1 MSAHHTAPNLN
12 RGGGGK
18 LESSL
23 VSSPSSLASFF
34 VFFAFLCCYAFIVS
48 YGSALAVIDD
58 HTLTKYLLIGQN
70 IPLTHHIIPEIGRFF
85 PLNGQ
90 DLNVLSA
97 IFGASASVFYGF
109 NALCVL
115 VVGLCLS
122 YALATLLP
130 IIAPHT
136 KNPKTTAYMLTA
148 LFILTPAFCGSW
160 FRLFVPE
167 RMEFVFLSIMLA
179 SYAFVANNRGA
190 LSVIVLIIGA
200 LSAMIACFYK
210 ETCFILIGGFAFM
223 HLLLTFTNKRYAN
236 HYALPNRKLVV
247 FDVLLLCACVVWV
260 LAYYIFVI
268 AQKTTSG
275 RYGDTLHNPL
285 IVFVKNL
292 FTYIMNEPFLFVLVP
307 LLFFYR
313 VFVVVRTYKVSPKSV
328 LFIPILDSSLCACM
342 AFIGAYL
349 VLNISSAHYPLPGYI
364 FGLVALST
372 IPALWTHLRGFMRK
386 VFVVAIVLCV
396 GIFVSNSLFY
406 SAHTIAHYKA
416 SGQNLQSSLAFF
428 SSQNQPITIKL
439 DGVDCSL
446 IEKGE
451 VCYSFEQWLRF
462 SGVQASIIPDRDR
475 YNPLRKSSEQDSG
488 GLDSSTIESKT
499 AQYLILTPYSSN
511 FVNSDYIA
519 HLDSIYKR
527 IYHADSGL
535 NLGFVGLKTLM
546 KYALVKD
553 SSILVFS
560 GNIWNLP
567 VHFYVYELPQN

>member
-1 MSAHHTAPNLN
+1 M
-12 RGGGGK
+12 
-18 LESSL
+18 
-23 VSSPSSLASFF
+23 
-34 VFFAFLCCYAFIVS
+34 S
-48 YGSALAVIDD
+48 YGSALAVVDD

-136 KNPKTTAYMLTA
+136 KNPKTTAYILTA

-190 LSVIVLIIGA
+190 LSVIALIIGA

-223 HLLLTFTNKRYAN
+223 HLLLTFINK
-236 HYALPNRKLVV
+236 HYASHCAVPNRKLMV

-285 IVFVKNL
+285 IVFAKNL

-313 VFVVVRTYKVSPKSV
+313 VFVAVRTYKVSPKSAP
-328 LFIPILDSSLCACM
+328 FIPILDSSLCACV

-372 IPALWTHLRGFMRK
+372 IPALWTHLSGFVRK
-386 VFVVAIVLCV
+386 AFAVVIALCA

-416 SGQNLQSSLAFF
+416 AGQNLQSSLAFF
-428 SSQNQPITIKL
+428 SSQNQPVTIML

-446 IEKGE
+446 IEKSE

-462 SGVQASIIPDRDR
+462 SGVQASIIPDRDM
-475 YNPLRKSSEQDSG
+475 YNPLRKSSEQDSSS
-488 GLDSSTIESKT
+488 LDSSALESKT

-519 HLDSIYKR
+519 HLDSTYKR
-527 IYHADSGL
+527 IYHADFGL
-535 NLGFVGLKTLM
+535 NLGFVGIKTLM
-546 KYALVKD
+546 KYVLAKD
-553 SSILVFS
+553 SSNLVFS

-567 VHFYVYELPQN
+567 AHFYVYELPQN